1 MEEFPFDITY
11 GVIRYRIKRLRDRK
25 AVAVIH
31 ADNMAARAEQVTPR
45 LLRRPSLSLGRLFLQ
60 KLTNRQTL
68 SPSLF
73 GEGRGEASK
82 FKVMAT
88 KKTLASTAK
97 KRATII
103 AMAAIAGASVSQT
116 SAAARQALADMRDE
130 LGTGNHVYSLNYT
143 WDPFDGI
150 LA

>member
-1 MEEFPFDITY
+1 
-11 GVIRYRIKRLRDRK
+11 
-25 AVAVIH
+25 
-31 ADNMAARAEQVTPR
+31 
-45 LLRRPSLSLGRLFLQ
+45 
-60 KLTNRQTL
+60 
-68 SPSLF
+68 
-73 GEGRGEASK
+73 
-82 FKVMAT
+82 MAT
-88 KKTLASTAK
+88 KKNMASTAK

-130 LGTGNHVYSLNYT
+130 LGKNTHVYSLNYT

>member
-1 MEEFPFDITY
+1 M
-11 GVIRYRIKRLRDRK
+11 
-25 AVAVIH
+25 
-31 ADNMAARAEQVTPR
+31 N
-45 LLRRPSLSLGRLFLQ
+45 
-60 KLTNRQTL
+60 
-68 SPSLF
+68 
-73 GEGRGEASK
+73 
-82 FKVMAT
+82 T
-88 KKTLASTAK
+88 KKNMASTAK

-130 LGTGNHVYSLNYT
+130 LGKNVHVYSLNYT